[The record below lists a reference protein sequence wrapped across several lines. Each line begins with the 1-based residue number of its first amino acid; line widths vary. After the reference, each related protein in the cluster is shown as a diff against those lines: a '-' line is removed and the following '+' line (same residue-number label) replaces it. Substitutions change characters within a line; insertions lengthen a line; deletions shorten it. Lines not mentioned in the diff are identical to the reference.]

1 MNGKQ
6 KCRILK
12 RIREQ
17 IAQANDIELVV
28 EQCAYQG
35 DCKGVCPRCEAEVRY
50 LERELEK
57 RRSLKK
63 RVVLAGVSAGL
74 TLALSGC
81 STIER
86 LADRFVAFLS
96 GERDEDP
103 ITELV
108 GDVPMQIGPD
118 EGELVLDRELE
129 PEYLTGTDEATVP
142 EEGEFSEETEEA
154 D

>member
-118 EGELVLDRELE
+118 EGELVLDGELE
-129 PEYLTGTDEATVP
+129 PEYLTGTDEAKVP